1 MFDLHRLVALSRLGQ
16 FRNRL
21 IDVHLDDMNRSE
33 ILVLFE
39 AVYVALSLPLLSRW

>member
-16 FRNRL
+16 LRNRL
-21 IDVHLDDMNRSE
+21 IDVHLHDMNRSE

-39 AVYVALSLPLLSRW
+39 AVYVALSLPLSSHW